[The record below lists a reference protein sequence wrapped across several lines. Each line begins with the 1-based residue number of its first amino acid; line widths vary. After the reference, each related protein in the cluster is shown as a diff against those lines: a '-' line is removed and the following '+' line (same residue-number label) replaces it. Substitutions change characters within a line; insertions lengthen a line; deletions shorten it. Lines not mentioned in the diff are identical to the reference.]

1 MFDRFTD
8 RAKKVM
14 NLARQEAQR
23 FNHEYLGTEHILLGL
38 VQEGSGVAA
47 NVLKNMAIDLNKIR
61 TEVEKIVKTGPSMV
75 TMGQLPFTPRAKKVL
90 ELSMEEA
97 SNLGHNYIG
106 TEHLLLGLIKE
117 NEGIAAQVLLNLGVK
132 LEDVREEVLE
142 FLGADTS
149 EEDDDESAIG
159 EGGGGGSGGGKSKT
173 PALDAFGRD
182 LTDLARQGKLDVVI
196 GRNNEIE
203 RVIQI
208 LSRRT
213 KNNPVLLGEPGVGKT
228 AIVEGL
234 AQRIIDN
241 EVPELLRGKRI
252 VVLDLALM
260 VAGTKYRGQFEER
273 IKAVMTEVRRVRD
286 VVLFIDELHT
296 LVGAGGAEGAIDASN
311 VLKPALS
318 RGEIQCIGATT
329 LDEYRKH
336 IEKDG
341 ALERRFQSVNVD
353 PPSPEEAVAILMGLR
368 DRYEAHHRVKFTDE
382 ALETAVELSTR
393 YINNRFLPDKAIDV
407 MDEAGARV
415 RIKSMIPPP
424 DLKEITSEIESL
436 DRNKDEAVTAQDFEK
451 AAQIRDQAYQLR
463 KKKEELQKEWRA
475 EQASKEETGEVDAEV
490 IAETVS
496 KMTGIPLT
504 RLEKAEAER
513 LLQMEGELA
522 KVVIHQDDAIKA
534 IARSVRRSRS
544 GLKDPRRPMGS
555 FIFLGPSG
563 VGKTYL
569 CKQLAKFMFGDEDAV
584 ITMDMSEYM
593 EKHNASR
600 LVGAPPGYVGY
611 EEGGQLTEKVRRR
624 PYSVVLLDEIE
635 KAHPDV
641 FNMLL
646 QIMEEG
652 PPDRLLRAARRLQER
667 DPDHDLEPGLG
678 AAQVRRR
685 PGLRQGRPGA
695 ERGGPAPA
703 HEGRRDERGRA
714 PLPARVPEPRRR
726 ADHLQP
732 ADARRSAAHHRP
744 AARGRA
750 RSPARARDHRRARQQ
765 GSRLPDR
772 RGLQRGLRR
781 PPAAARDR
789 APHRGPP
796 GRAAAAQRGQVL
808 VHHQGHRDRG
818 RQGPALRPG
827 GNPAAAAG
835 ARARGAGGRRRRR
848 RRRELSAAP
857 TERRGPP
864 REPRGGPRCFH
875 ARSDP
880 VTSASK

>member
-47 NVLKNMAIDLNKIR
+47 NVLKNMGIDLTKIR
-61 TEVEKIVKTGPSMV
+61 AEVEKIVKTGPSMV

-117 NEGIAAQVLLNLGVK
+117 NEGIAAQVLMNLGVK

-142 FLGADTS
+142 FLGADS
-149 EEDDDESAIG
+149 QEEEEEESSSSG
-159 EGGGGGSGGGKSKT
+159 ETGGGASGGSSGGGGGGGGGNAKSKT

-182 LTDLARQGKLDVVI
+182 LTELARQGKLDAVI
-196 GRNNEIE
+196 GRANEIE
-203 RVIQI
+203 RVVQI

-241 EVPELLRGKRI
+241 EVPELLRGKRM

-273 IKAVMTEVRRVRD
+273 IKAVMTEVRRVKD
-286 VVLFIDELHT
+286 VILFIDELHT

-341 ALERRFQSVNVD
+341 ALERRFQAVVVE
-353 PPSPEEAVAILMGLR
+353 PPSPTEAIAILKGLR
-368 DRYEAHHRVKFTDE
+368 DRYEAHHRVKYTDD
-382 ALETAVELSTR
+382 ALESAVELSVR

-415 RIKSMIPPP
+415 RIKSMVPPP
-424 DLKEITSEIESL
+424 DLKEVTNEIERL
-436 DRNKDEAVTAQDFEK
+436 DRAKDEAVTAQDFEK
-451 AAQIRDQAYQLR
+451 AAQLRDQAYQLR
-463 KKKEELQKEWRA
+463 KKKEEMHKAWKDQ
-475 EQASKEETGEVDAEV
+475 QASKEETGEVTGDV
-490 IAETVS
+490 IRETVS

-522 KVVIHQDDAIKA
+522 RVVIHQDDAIKA
-534 IARSVRRSRS
+534 IARAVRRSRS

-569 CKQLAKFMFGDEDAV
+569 CKQLAKFMFGSEDAV

-652 PPDRLLRAARRLQER
+652 RLTDSFGRHVDFKNVILIMTSNLGSAALKAGAQLGFGKAEMGASSTDKQKKMKADVMFEVERHFRPEFLNRVDELIIFNPLSHEDLKRIVTLQLTEVHKRLESRGIKITLDDKAADFLIAQGFSEDYGARPLRRAIEKHIEDSLAEQLLR
-667 DPDHDLEPGLG
+667 
-678 AAQVRRR
+678 
-685 PGLRQGRPGA
+685 
-695 ERGGPAPA
+695 
-703 HEGRRDERGRA
+703 HEGTGGMIIHCTVNEKND
-714 PLPARVPEPRRR
+714 
-726 ADHLQP
+726 
-732 ADARRSAAHHRP
+732 
-744 AARGRA
+744 
-750 RSPARARDHRRARQQ
+750 
-765 GSRLPDR
+765 
-772 RGLQRGLRR
+772 GLDFKIENL
-781 PPAAARDR
+781 
-789 APHRGPP
+789 
-796 GRAAAAQRGQVL
+796 
-808 VHHQGHRDRG
+808 
-818 RQGPALRPG
+818 
-827 GNPAAAAG
+827 
-835 ARARGAGGRRRRR
+835 
-848 RRRELSAAP
+848 
-857 TERRGPP
+857 
-864 REPRGGPRCFH
+864 
-875 ARSDP
+875 DP
-880 VTSASK
+880 VPVSAQTH